1 MEVKEFGR
9 EHAKKIVL
17 IPGCMMCWKQF
28 DKVIPLLARRYHVI
42 AVSTDGFDG
51 TGETAFTTAEKM
63 AEKLAVYINEN
74 LDGNIQLVLGESFG
88 SATAV
93 MLYMNKSVRTESVII
108 SGPQYMDMGPLTKL
122 LAFVIPRNQYRM
134 MGKLKNAKNGGRLPL
149 LMKLF
154 MRSGEGNL
162 RDMFSKMPDNIS
174 FETLQNCTNEALALY
189 DRIERFERDPAAKI
203 SVWYGAKEPNMK
215 KALVKLREIF
225 PNLQPRPFKGLGH
238 GEIIGHPKYMA
249 REIIR
254 FMEKG

>member
-1 MEVKEFGR
+1 
-9 EHAKKIVL
+9 
-17 IPGCMMCWKQF
+17 MCRKQF
-28 DKVIPLLARRYHVI
+28 DKVIPYLAKRYHVI

-51 TGETAFTTAEKM
+51 TGKTTFTTAEKM
-63 AEKLAVYINEN
+63 AEKLAGYISEH
-74 LDGNIQLVLGESFG
+74 LDGNVQLVFGESFG

-93 MLYMNKSVRTESVII
+93 MQYTNKTVRTDSVII
-108 SGPQYMDMGPLTKL
+108 SGPQYMNLGPLTKL
-122 LAFVIPRNQYRM
+122 LRYIIPRNQYRM
-134 MGKLKNAKNGGRLPL
+134 MGQMKNAKNGGRLPL

-162 RDMFSKMPDNIS
+162 REMFSKMPDNIS
-174 FETLQNCTNEALALY
+174 FETLENCTNEALALY
-189 DRIERFERDPAAKI
+189 DRIERFERDPDAKI

-215 KALVKLREIF
+215 KALIKLREIF

-254 FMEKG
+254 FMENK